1 MEVLSLPLTLTVT
14 CRGSDRASAVRHPVV
29 IGADWSFETGHDEG
43 LEAIAAALGGGVSC
57 VAMLRGIAP
66 GLLTWWW
73 RARREGGFPIR
84 SSDRGQT
91 WHSAE
96 GPWPCCPARGFV
108 DPREAG
114 AHVRDAR
121 HVAALTG
128 TPARD
133 LARVVASVMREQ
145 PSQPPAWGGL
155 GDTAPDPVLADA
167 WACGLSPEW
176 VVQVHRQLAA
186 DHVDG
191 VDLRVLLAIAQTGA
205 DPRWIAQTS
214 TVIHGRPESWHAS
227 ADRASTPEWLA
238 WTYSKADSSDPAARA
253 RWLWSGARRA
263 DIEVLSGAGL
273 LPVVA
278 EEVAADWGISVPG
291 AAQLLARWVAAGYL
305 PTPEQLGS
313 VRAAGLTFP
322 PHPPSP
328 AAVKR
333 VEAALRAGDRGNRR
347 SRGRRDHDQ
356 TELAVGLATWGT
368 VHDTAAA
375 LRREE
380 EQSVRT

>member
-1 MEVLSLPLTLTVT
+1 M
-14 CRGSDRASAVRHPVV
+14 
-29 IGADWSFETGHDEG
+29 
-43 LEAIAAALGGGVSC
+43 
-57 VAMLRGIAP
+57 
-66 GLLTWWW
+66 
-73 RARREGGFPIR
+73 
-84 SSDRGQT
+84 
-91 WHSAE
+91 
-96 GPWPCCPARGFV
+96 
-108 DPREAG
+108 
-114 AHVRDAR
+114 
-121 HVAALTG
+121 
-128 TPARD
+128 
-133 LARVVASVMREQ
+133 
-145 PSQPPAWGGL
+145 
-155 GDTAPDPVLADA
+155 
-167 WACGLSPEW
+167 
-176 VVQVHRQLAA
+176 
-186 DHVDG
+186 DG

-214 TVIHGRPESWHAS
+214 TVIHGRLESWRAS
-227 ADRASTPEWLA
+227 ADRPSTPEWLA
-238 WTYSKADSSDPAARA
+238 WTYSKADSSEPAARA
-253 RWLWSGARRA
+253 RWLWSGARRV

-291 AAQLLARWVAAGYL
+291 AAQLLARWVTAGYL